1 MGGGT
6 FINTRNIN
14 NAGNKQIMEYKTKYK
29 IRKTLK
35 RILVL
40 ILIPIRIIIILISG
54 LVNTILAP
62 IILIIYFIVGDW
74 VVRDNYNEIDDE
86 NSTLNLVEGTF
97 LPSRIVNDIFSDL
110 FDKLLEQ

>member
-1 MGGGT
+1 M
-6 FINTRNIN
+6 
-14 NAGNKQIMEYKTKYK
+14 KYKTKYK

-35 RILVL
+35 RILML
-40 ILIPIRIIIILISG
+40 ILIPIGIISTFISY

-62 IILIIYFIVGDW
+62 IIFMIYFIVGDW
-74 VVRDNYNEIDDE
+74 IVHDKYNEIDTE

-97 LPSRIVNDIFSDL
+97 LPSRLIKDIFSDL